1 MGFVTPRL
9 PELDYE
15 DWRRRPRME
24 RVRPMVLDWAEHGFG
39 PPESVYLL
47 YVVKLVLYVVGAAFF
62 ASLTPGLG
70 GLGSIG
76 QWWTEPI
83 VYQKVVIFT
92 LVFEVLG
99 LGCGFGPLTL
109 RFVPP
114 IGAFLYWLRPG
125 TIRLAPW
132 PTRVPG
138 TAGSRRTVLDV
149 GLYVAVVGI
158 GIWLLLSPATVGS
171 GGLHTAVG
179 LLAPVR
185 VVPLIAAVGL
195 LGLRDKAIF
204 LAARSEVY
212 LLAAITFLFPPVD
225 MIVAAKLV
233 MLAIWWGAATS
244 KLNHHFPNVVETM
257 EANSPIVRSPALK
270 RHLHQRF
277 PDDIRPSGLARGLAH
292 GGTVVE
298 YSVPL
303 VLMLAHGGPLTY
315 VAATIMVLFH
325 LHILSSLPL
334 GVPLEWNVY
343 MIYGICFLFVHEAHY
358 GLGSLT
364 DPLAVTLLVALM
376 VVVVTVV
383 IAGNFVPSK
392 FSFLVSM
399 RYYAG
404 NWATSLWCLKP
415 SAIPKL
421 EAGVVAFPG
430 LPITQLTK
438 LYGEETA
445 DLLTHK
451 GYAFRAL
458 HTHGRALFGL
468 IERAAGPRHE
478 TDYIP
483 MEGELI
489 AGTTIGWNFGDG
501 HLHDERLLAALQERC
516 HFDEGEVRVIMLES
530 QPMGAKTQEYRLVD
544 AVSGEFERG
553 TVAVADMLTR
563 QPWAG
568 EIPVTVTSGSFVSP
582 APSRAEIAGT

>member
-9 PELDYE
+9 PELDYAQ
-15 DWRRRPRME
+15 WRRGTRME

-47 YVVKLVLYVVGAAFF
+47 YVVKIGLYILGAAFF

-76 QWWTEPI
+76 QWWAEPI

-92 LVFEVLG
+92 LVFEILG

-114 IGAFLYWLRPG
+114 IGGFLYWLRPG

-132 PTRVPG
+132 PGRVPG
-138 TAGSRRTVLDV
+138 TAGTRRTLVDV
-149 GLYVAVVGI
+149 ALYAAVVGI
-158 GIWLLLSPATVGS
+158 GVWLLLSPATVSS
-171 GGLHTAVG
+171 GGLHTSVG

-185 VVPLIAAVGL
+185 VVPLIAVLGV
-195 LGLRDKAIF
+195 LGLRDKTIF

-212 LLAAITFLFPPVD
+212 LLAAVTFLFPPVD
-225 MIVAAKLV
+225 TIVAAKLV

-257 EANSPIVRSPALK
+257 EANSPIVRSPRLK
-270 RHLHQRF
+270 RHLHQSF
-277 PDDIRPSGLARGLAH
+277 PDDIRPSGLARALAH

-298 YSVPL
+298 FTVPL
-303 VLMLAHGGPLTY
+303 VLLLSHGGWVTT
-315 VAATIMVLFH
+315 VAAAIMILFH

-343 MIYGICFLFVHEAHY
+343 MVYGICFLFVHEAHY
-358 GLGSLT
+358 GLSSLT
-364 DPLAVTLLVALM
+364 DPTAVTLLVLLVLFVAA
-376 VVVVTVV
+376 VV
-383 IAGNFVPSK
+383 AGGNLFPAK

-404 NWATSLWCLKP
+404 NWATSLWCIKP
-415 SAIPKL
+415 SAIAKL
-421 EAGVVAFPG
+421 ESGVVAFPG
-430 LPITQLTK
+430 LPIAQLTK

-468 IERAAGPRHE
+468 IPRAAGPRHE
-478 TDYIP
+478 TDYLP
-483 MEGELI
+483 MEGELV

-501 HLHDERLLAALQERC
+501 HLHNEQLLAALQERC
-516 HFDEGEVRVIMLES
+516 HFDEGEVRVIILES
-530 QPMGAKTQEYRLVD
+530 QPMGASTQEYRLVD
-544 AVSGEFERG
+544 AVGGEFERG
-553 TVAVADMLTR
+553 TVAVADMLAR
-563 QPWAG
+563 QPWAS
-568 EIPVTVTSGSFVSP
+568 EIPVTVLSGAHAADAPPP
-582 APSRAEIAGT
+582 AGLAGA